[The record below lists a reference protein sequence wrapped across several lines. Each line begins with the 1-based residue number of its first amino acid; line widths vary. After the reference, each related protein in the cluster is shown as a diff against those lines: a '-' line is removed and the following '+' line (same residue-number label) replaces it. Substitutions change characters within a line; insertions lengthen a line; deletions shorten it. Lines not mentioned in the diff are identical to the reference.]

1 MIELRSRALVAVIA
15 AAVGSSLLCLA
26 ILIVANQFVASG
38 SNAWAAKPGDIVVV
52 AAVALIWAP
61 AVALIP
67 VALLGYFVERPKARW
82 MIANNGGIAVQL
94 SLSVL
99 AAIGLSILFR
109 IALHLINPRNPLVDI
124 FGLGLFA
131 VMGLASGLAWWFLV
145 ILPGRRG

>member
-1 MIELRSRALVAVIA
+1 MIELRSRALVAVVA

-26 ILIVANQFVASG
+26 ILIVANHFVASG

-82 MIANNGGIAVQL
+82 MIANNGGVAVQL